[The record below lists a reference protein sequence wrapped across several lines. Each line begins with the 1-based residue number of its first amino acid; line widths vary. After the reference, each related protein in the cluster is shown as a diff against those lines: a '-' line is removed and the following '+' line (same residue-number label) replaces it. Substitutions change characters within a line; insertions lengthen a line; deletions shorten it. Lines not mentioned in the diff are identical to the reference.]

1 MADYFKPEEALAPEQ
16 REQQLMAALPE
27 QLSYAKA
34 NCRYYAELLTDIEVS
49 SIDSREALAT
59 LPITHKAD
67 LIALQAKLDRK
78 SVV

>member
-27 QLSYAKA
+27 QL
-34 NCRYYAELLTDIEVS
+34 R
-49 SIDSREALAT
+49 
-59 LPITHKAD
+59 
-67 LIALQAKLDRK
+67 DRK